1 LTLIEAL
8 SDPKQYLHNMREKR
22 KNRLKRKK
30 RFKTLLLYSHIDEIE
45 VTPIRRKILLETTP
59 NAYPLQ

>member
-1 LTLIEAL
+1 
-8 SDPKQYLHNMREKR
+8 MREKR

-45 VTPIRRKILLETTP
+45 VTPIRRKILLETIP
-59 NAYPLQ
+59 NAYPLNEYG